1 MHQKLRTH
9 WRGPP
14 ADACQ
19 RVFSCEG
26 KGDPFLYERRR
37 GELSYAMA
45 YGYGPEFVAEGAR
58 GEHLGDPACE
68 RAGRG
73 PRPLGRER
81 RRGRQVPRARS
92 AWRRCCGRVPGAR
105 AASVGPAPSASIRLT
120 RCLTPGGRG
129 HPSLPPPGGWSR
141 VSVPPGGGVGHGR
154 APCAGAWPRQCEYRT
169 ETDGRV
175 ARKLMRFLL
184 SSY

>member
-58 GEHLGDPACE
+58 GEHLGDPARE

-73 PRPLGRER
+73 LRPLGRER

-92 AWRRCCGRVPGAR
+92 AWRRCCGRVPGGLGRSGPVGAR
-105 AASVGPAPSASIRLT
+105 SSDTLSYAEGH
-120 RCLTPGGRG
+120 GR
-129 HPSLPPPGGWSR
+129 PSLPPPGGWSR

>member
-45 YGYGPEFVAEGAR
+45 YGYGPEFVAEEAR

-92 AWRRCCGRVPGAR
+92 AWRRCCGRVPGGLGRSGLVGIHSSDTLSHAR
-105 AASVGPAPSASIRLT
+105 GGTAVLPFLLPA
-120 RCLTPGGRG
+120 GGRG
-129 HPSLPPPGGWSR
+129 CLSRREELWAMAVPLVPG
-141 VSVPPGGGVGHGR
+141 PGLGN
-154 APCAGAWPRQCEYRT
+154 ANT
-169 ETDGRV
+169 
-175 ARKLMRFLL
+175 ARKPTGALPE
-184 SSY
+184 S